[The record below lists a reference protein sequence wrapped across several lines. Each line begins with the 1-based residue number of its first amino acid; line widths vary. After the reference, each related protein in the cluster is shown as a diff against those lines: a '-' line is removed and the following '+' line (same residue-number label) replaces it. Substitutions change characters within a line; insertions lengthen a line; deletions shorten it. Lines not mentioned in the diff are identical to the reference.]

1 MKRFRKGLRMFL
13 AASLII
19 GSLYSGAQAWDEK
32 RKDDPVV
39 AEWNMMDILFARPL
53 GIAAGIIGTGIF
65 VVSLPFTV
73 PTGSVN
79 DAAEMLIVEPFKFS
93 FTRKYNDE
101 NMIARYTRENSNSDL
116 YSRQHILL

>member
-1 MKRFRKGLRMFL
+1 MKRFRKGLLLFL

-101 NMIARYTRENSNSDL
+101 NM
-116 YSRQHILL
+116 

>member
-1 MKRFRKGLRMFL
+1 MKRFRKGLLLFL

-32 RKDDPVV
+32 RKDDPAV
-39 AEWNMMDILFARPL
+39 AERNMMDILFARPL

-101 NMIARYTRENSNSDL
+101 NM
-116 YSRQHILL
+116 

>member
-1 MKRFRKGLRMFL
+1 
-13 AASLII
+13 
-19 GSLYSGAQAWDEK
+19 
-32 RKDDPVV
+32 
-39 AEWNMMDILFARPL
+39 MMDILFARPL

-101 NMIARYTRENSNSDL
+101 NM
-116 YSRQHILL
+116 

>member
-1 MKRFRKGLRMFL
+1 MKRFRKGLLLLL

-19 GSLYSGAQAWDEK
+19 GSLYSGAQALDEK

-39 AEWNMMDILFARPL
+39 AELNMLDILFARPI
-53 GIAAGIIGTGIF
+53 GVAAGIIGTGIF

-79 DAAEMLIVEPFKFS
+79 DAAKMLIVEPFKFS

-101 NMIARYTRENSNSDL
+101 NM
-116 YSRQHILL
+116 

>member
-1 MKRFRKGLRMFL
+1 MKRFGKGLLLLL

-53 GIAAGIIGTGIF
+53 GIAAGIIGTGVF

-93 FTRKYNDE
+93 FTRKFNDE
-101 NMIARYTRENSNSDL
+101 NM
-116 YSRQHILL
+116 